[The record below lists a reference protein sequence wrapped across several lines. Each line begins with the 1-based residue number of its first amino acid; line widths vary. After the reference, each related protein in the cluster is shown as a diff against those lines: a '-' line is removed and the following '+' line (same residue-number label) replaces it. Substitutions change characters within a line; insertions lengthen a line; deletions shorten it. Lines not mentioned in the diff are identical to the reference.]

1 MSRKFNNIPPH
12 GGIPIIQPKAQD
24 QFSEITQAIRGLEII
39 DPENVRVLGPRVLV
53 RIIEKERVS
62 KGGIILSGAEID
74 KDIFA
79 SIKGTIVKIGTLAF
93 PEEEPK
99 DRPKVGDHIHIAKY
113 SGLPLR
119 DKEFNMYR
127 YTNDTDVIAVG
138 E

>member
-1 MSRKFNNIPPH
+1 MAFNPNQSV
-12 GGIPIIQPKAQD
+12 PIIKPKMQGD
-24 QFSEITQAIRGLEII
+24 SFSDVSQAIKSLEVI
-39 DPENVRVLGPRVLV
+39 DPKNIKVLGPRILV
-53 RIIEKERVS
+53 KIVEKERIS

-79 SIKGTIVKIGTLAF
+79 SIKGTIVAIGTMAF
-93 PEEEPK
+93 PEELPE
-99 DRPKVGDHIHIAKY
+99 DRPKIGDHIHIAKY

-119 DKEFNMYR
+119 DADYNMYR